1 MIRRLMKLFTAVLS
15 SCLLLS
21 GCTMIK
27 TQAAYTVY
35 PVGFLIG
42 RLAGET
48 ITAKTIQTESIVQR
62 SQIRG
67 DYEEILND
75 SEVFFHIGL
84 LEPYLNVYSSEIN
97 ALPLTKIDLSTMN
110 AVYDFQRYSQV
121 VTDGEISYVE
131 MPYYRGDAFEMIDTD
146 IQDLYL
152 WTDPIAMLS
161 MAKNIRDWLI
171 QTYPDEKPVYEENFK
186 KLETDLINL
195 DAQYQALATANEN
208 NNKVIRFVTI
218 SASFGNWQKT
228 YGFQVYP
235 VILSKYGALPNEEQL
250 ALIEER
256 IRTDGVR
263 YIAYEPNMTDDMI
276 ELFNRVEDD
285 LKLTRVELSN
295 LSSLTAS
302 EANAGKDYL
311 SIMYENLSALETMT
325 EDRVQA
331 VPEDGLIE
339 TGTEN

>member
-110 AVYDFQRYSQV
+110 AVYDFQRYS
-121 VTDGEISYVE
+121 
-131 MPYYRGDAFEMIDTD
+131 
-146 IQDLYL
+146 
-152 WTDPIAMLS
+152 
-161 MAKNIRDWLI
+161 
-171 QTYPDEKPVYEENFK
+171 
-186 KLETDLINL
+186 
-195 DAQYQALATANEN
+195 
-208 NNKVIRFVTI
+208 
-218 SASFGNWQKT
+218 
-228 YGFQVYP
+228 
-235 VILSKYGALPNEEQL
+235 
-250 ALIEER
+250 
-256 IRTDGVR
+256 
-263 YIAYEPNMTDDMI
+263 
-276 ELFNRVEDD
+276 
-285 LKLTRVELSN
+285 
-295 LSSLTAS
+295 
-302 EANAGKDYL
+302 
-311 SIMYENLSALETMT
+311 
-325 EDRVQA
+325 
-331 VPEDGLIE
+331 
-339 TGTEN
+339 